1 MAGFDGAHVLIIE
14 DNSSSV
20 DVLAGLLDHLNVTYT
35 VVYNSRKV
43 KDVIQQINQL
53 DAIFLDIEMPGIDG
67 YQVREILKSHPNVKD
82 IPVVAY
88 SAHSSQMAKARDEG
102 FDGFLGKPL
111 RASEFPGQLAQI
123 FNKEPVWAI
132 R

>member
-1 MAGFDGAHVLIIE
+1 MSSFDGAHVLIIE
-14 DNSSSV
+14 DNSTSV
-20 DVLAGLLDHLNVTYT
+20 DVLAGLLDQLKVTYT

-43 KDVIQQINQL
+43 KDVIQVIKHL

-67 YQVREILKSHPNVKD
+67 YQIRDMLKSYPHIQN
-82 IPVVAY
+82 IPVIAY
-88 SAHSSQMAKARDEG
+88 SAHSSQMAKARAAG

-111 RASEFPGQLAQI
+111 RASEFPAQLAQI
-123 FNKEPVWAI
+123 FNKMPVWAI

>member
-1 MAGFDGAHVLIIE
+1 MGEFDGAHVLIID
-14 DNSSSV
+14 DNSTSV
-20 DVLAGLLDHLNVTYT
+20 DVLAGLLDFLNVTYT

-43 KDVIQQINQL
+43 RDAIQAINHL

-67 YQVREILKSHPNVKD
+67 YQVRDMLKSDPPVKD
-82 IPVVAY
+82 IPVIAY
-88 SAHSSQMAKARDEG
+88 SAHSSQMAKARAAG

-111 RASEFPGQLAQI
+111 RASQFPEQLAQI
-123 FNKEPVWAI
+123 FDKVPVWAI